1 MEGGKEKRNK
11 KRWKTCGAAARPAR
25 KENSNNNSN
34 EKKNTFV
41 SFVFFYL
48 FRLGLSFSS
57 FFFRVLFFW
66 FLCVAFTGRRPRT
79 HVPAGGAHRTG
90 FYGFHRVL
98 LGVHGFLL
106 RFTGFY

>member
-34 EKKNTFV
+34 EKKTP
-41 SFVFFYL
+41 SC
-48 FRLGLSFSS
+48 RS
-57 FFFRVLFFW
+57 FFFTFFVLASRFRLFSFVFFW